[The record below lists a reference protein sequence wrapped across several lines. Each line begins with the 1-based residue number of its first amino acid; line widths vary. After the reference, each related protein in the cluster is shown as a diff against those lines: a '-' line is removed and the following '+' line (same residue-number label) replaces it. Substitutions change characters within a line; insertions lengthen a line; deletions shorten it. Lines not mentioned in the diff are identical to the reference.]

1 MGTMDTSQWLIFATG
16 GCAIAAATWLAARWW
31 YGRQLDALNLR
42 LQKVDKARQFSSQ
55 QTLQARR
62 QVEALQKDLAA
73 QNELLAKAQLATQRS
88 RHLEEV
94 LRTASAAELAGSA
107 VPQGPAHSFA
117 DTQPMA

>member
-1 MGTMDTSQWLIFATG
+1 MDTTQWLIFATG
-16 GCAIAAATWLAARWW
+16 GCAIAAATWLGARWW
-31 YGRQLDALNLR
+31 YGRRLDALNLR

-73 QNELLAKAQLATQRS
+73 QNEVLAKAQLATQRS
-88 RHLEEV
+88 RHLEET
-94 LRTASAAELAGSA
+94 LRTASAAELFGST

-117 DTQPMA
+117 DTQPMT